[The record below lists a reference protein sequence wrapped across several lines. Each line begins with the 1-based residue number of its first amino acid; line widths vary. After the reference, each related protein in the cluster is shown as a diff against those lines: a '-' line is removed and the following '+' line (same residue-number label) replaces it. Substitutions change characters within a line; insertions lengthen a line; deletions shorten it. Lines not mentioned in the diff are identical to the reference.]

1 MRLTALV
8 VAAAIAGI
16 LLFLL
21 ATASANTPLFARNYT
36 LLLGLNGIIAVG
48 LASLVFVQLRG
59 LWREYRARRFGS
71 RLKLRLMAIFA
82 AMAVVPGV
90 LVYAV
95 SLQFAVKS
103 IESWFNVRVDAAL
116 ESGLQLGRTS
126 LDILLTELAAKA
138 DQITLELEV
147 APQIRSPQ
155 LNQLRERSSVESAT
169 VFSPA
174 GKVIAT
180 ADTQIDTLMPEQ
192 PTSAQ
197 LRQARQTHG
206 YRAVEGNVSDG
217 LVLRVIVPIPP
228 HRLGEPQLL
237 QLTQSVPRSFSMH
250 AASVEAVHRDYQE
263 LSLARNGLKR
273 IYTITLTLTLLLA
286 LFAAVAVA
294 FVLTQRLAAPLF
306 ILAEGTQAVAAG
318 DFSPRQAL
326 PARDE
331 LGVLTQS
338 FNQMTRQL
346 EDARAQAD
354 SNRAAVE
361 RNRAYLE
368 GVLANLSAGVLAFSP
383 DGHLRAANHG
393 AMTILND
400 QLDGYER
407 VRLNDWE
414 GHTIFR
420 DALLEGFEAP
430 EADWNRQIEFSNPDG
445 SAQTLLLHGT
455 RLPDDTGGGW
465 VVVFDDITHLIAAQR
480 TAAWAEVAR
489 RLAHEIK
496 NPLTPIQLSAERLQ
510 FKLADKL
517 DKEGREMLER
527 STTTIVNQVE
537 AMKNLVNAFRDYAR
551 MPTPVMA
558 PLELNALV
566 REVLVLYE
574 GSPIMIHAE
583 LATELPPVMGDAT
596 QIRQVIHNLLQ
607 NAEDSLADRDDAEIQ
622 LLTRSDAR
630 RVDLILRDNGPGFPP
645 EILSRAFEPYVTTKA
660 RGTGLGLAIVKKI
673 IDEHEGEI
681 RLANREAG
689 GAEIRI
695 RLRSA
700 PHSESSAHG

>member
-1 MRLTALV
+1 MRSTVLV
-8 VAAAIAGI
+8 VAAAISGI

-36 LLLGLNGIIAVG
+36 LLLALNGAIALG
-48 LASLVFVQLRG
+48 LASLVFVQLRS
-59 LWREYRARRFGS
+59 LWREYRERRFGS

-82 AMAVVPGV
+82 AMAVVPGA

-95 SLQFAVKS
+95 SLQFAFKS

-116 ESGLQLGRTS
+116 ESGLQLGRTT
-126 LDILLTELAAKA
+126 LDILLDQLAAKA
-138 DQITLELEV
+138 DQMALELEV
-147 APQIRSPQ
+147 APQIRSPL
-155 LNQLRERSSVESAT
+155 LNRLRERNAVESAT
-169 VFSPA
+169 VFSPV
-174 GKVIAT
+174 GQIVAT
-180 ADTQIDTLMPEQ
+180 ADTQLDTLLPEQ
-192 PTSAQ
+192 PSVAQ
-197 LRQARQTHG
+197 LRQGRQG
-206 YRAVEGNVSDG
+206 YRATESHAGAG
-217 LVLRVIVPIPP
+217 LILRVIVPIPP
-228 HRLGEPQLL
+228 RHLSEPQLL
-237 QLTQSVPRSFSMH
+237 QVTQAVPRSFSMH
-250 AASVEAVHRDYQE
+250 AESVETVHRDYQE

-273 IYTITLTLTLLLA
+273 IYTLTLTLTLLLA

-294 FVLTQRLAAPLF
+294 FVLTRRLAAPLF

-346 EDARAQAD
+346 EDAREQAEN
-354 SNRAAVE
+354 NRAAVE

-368 GVLANLSAGVLAFSP
+368 SVLANLSAGVLAFSP

-400 QLDGYER
+400 ELHDYER
-407 VRLNDWE
+407 TRIDDWQA
-414 GHTIFR
+414 HAAFR
-420 DALLEGFEAP
+420 DAIVEGFHAP
-430 EADWNRQIEFSNPDG
+430 AADWNRQIEFSNPDG

-455 RLPDDTGGGW
+455 RLPDSTGGGW
-465 VVVFDDITHLIAAQR
+465 VVVFDDITHLIVAQR

-510 FKLADKL
+510 FKLADRL
-517 DKEGREMLER
+517 DPEGRVMLER
-527 STTTIVNQVE
+527 ATTTIVNQVE

-551 MPTPVMA
+551 LPSPMMA
-558 PLELNALV
+558 PVDINALV

-574 GSPIMIHAE
+574 GSRVMIHAE
-583 LATELPPVMGDAT
+583 LAADTSPVLGDAT
-596 QIRQVIHNLLQ
+596 QLRQVIHNLLQ
-607 NAEDSLADRDDAEIQ
+607 NAEDALADEAHPQIT
-622 LLTRSDAR
+622 LLTRTDAR

-645 EILSRAFEPYVTTKA
+645 EILTRAFEPYVTTKA

-673 IDEHEGEI
+673 IDEHGGEI
-681 RLANREAG
+681 RVANRETG

-695 RLRSA
+695 RLRCA
-700 PHSESSAHG
+700 PHQESPAHG

>member
-1 MRLTALV
+1 MRSTVLV
-8 VAAAIAGI
+8 VAAAISGI

-36 LLLGLNGIIAVG
+36 LLLALNGAIALG
-48 LASLVFVQLRG
+48 LASLVFVQLRS
-59 LWREYRARRFGS
+59 LWREYRERRFGS
-71 RLKLRLMAIFA
+71 RLKLRLMTIFA

-116 ESGLQLGRTS
+116 ESGLQLGRTT
-126 LDILLTELAAKA
+126 LDILLDQLAAKA
-138 DQITLELEV
+138 DQMALELEV
-147 APQIRSPQ
+147 APQIRSPL
-155 LNQLRERSSVESAT
+155 LNRLRERNAVESAT
-169 VFSPA
+169 VFSPV
-174 GKVIAT
+174 GQIVAT
-180 ADTQIDTLMPEQ
+180 ADTQLDTLLPEQ
-192 PTSAQ
+192 PSVAQ
-197 LRQARQTHG
+197 LRQGRQG
-206 YRAVEGNVSDG
+206 YRATESHAGAG
-217 LVLRVIVPIPP
+217 LILRVIVPIPP
-228 HRLGEPQLL
+228 RHLSEPQLL
-237 QLTQSVPRSFSMH
+237 QVTQAVPRSFSMH
-250 AASVEAVHRDYQE
+250 AESVETVHRDYQE

-273 IYTITLTLTLLLA
+273 IYTLTLTLTLLLA

-294 FVLTQRLAAPLF
+294 FVLTRRLAAPLF

-346 EDARAQAD
+346 EDAREQAEN
-354 SNRAAVE
+354 NRAAVE

-368 GVLANLSAGVLAFSP
+368 SVLANLSAGVLAFSP

-400 QLDGYER
+400 ELHDYER
-407 VRLNDWE
+407 TRIDDWQA
-414 GHTIFR
+414 HAAFR
-420 DALLEGFEAP
+420 DAIVEGFHAP
-430 EADWNRQIEFSNPDG
+430 AADWNRQIEFSNPDG

-455 RLPDDTGGGW
+455 RLPDSTGGGW
-465 VVVFDDITHLIAAQR
+465 VVVFDDITHLIVAQR

-510 FKLADKL
+510 FKLADRL
-517 DKEGREMLER
+517 DPEGRVMLER
-527 STTTIVNQVE
+527 ATTTIVNQVE

-551 MPTPVMA
+551 LPSPTMA
-558 PLELNALV
+558 PVDINALV

-574 GSPIMIHAE
+574 GSRVMIHAE
-583 LATELPPVMGDAT
+583 LAADASPVLGDAT
-596 QIRQVIHNLLQ
+596 QLRQVIHNLLQ
-607 NAEDSLADRDDAEIQ
+607 NAEDALADEAHPQIT
-622 LLTRSDAR
+622 LLTRTDAR
-630 RVDLILRDNGPGFPP
+630 RVDLILRDNGSGFPP
-645 EILSRAFEPYVTTKA
+645 EILTRAFEPYVTTKA

-673 IDEHEGEI
+673 IDEHGGEI
-681 RLANREAG
+681 RVANRETG

-695 RLRSA
+695 RLRCA
-700 PHSESSAHG
+700 PHQESPAHG